1 VQKKRNQ
8 SSFDFGHKVSA
19 VTTGTGEEKGHGRV
33 SEFPTAEVRGRVES
47 AFRQRVVSD
56 LLRSRVAKK

>member
-1 VQKKRNQ
+1 MSNHLQKMVAANSIANALMK
-8 SSFDFGHKVSA
+8 
-19 VTTGTGEEKGHGRV
+19 KGHGRV